1 MNKAVQAGLV
11 AGYLNTCA
19 QLTDGYGLRLL
30 EIREQWKESCRN
42 VETHYEEL
50 SKDEHACMDEK
61 RRWVSRRAQAKSLQ
75 NLATCGWCLA
85 PFITFPVWLLMARKT
100 GLRGYMTAVSVCA
113 FTRHIAEMY

>member
-11 AGYLNTCA
+11 AGYLNTCI
-19 QLTDGYGLRLL
+19 QTTDGFGMSLKNARRVWLDAL
-30 EIREQWKESCRN
+30 N
-42 VETHYEEL
+42 AVETQYETKGQRREALQAFSLRNL
-50 SKDEHACMDEK
+50 S
-61 RRWVSRRAQAKSLQ
+61 
-75 NLATCGWCLA
+75 TCGWCLA